1 MKILSGRP
9 ALCLLAGT
17 LLVTGCETT
26 GGPGMNDV
34 FGAIGGIQGT
44 QGSGITAFEAEAGL
58 REALVVGTARV
69 VSQLGRADG
78 YFGDSAIR
86 IPLPGSLGEIQ
97 AQLQKVGLA
106 APLDDLQLRLNR
118 AAESA
123 VPAARTLIVDA
134 VRSMTVEDAMG
145 LLRGGDTA
153 ATDFLRRRT
162 ETQIAAAFRPYLEQ
176 SLASVGAFA
185 ALDSVTAQYGL
196 TGVSASLQS
205 SLIDH
210 GVKYGLDGMFGYLAK
225 EEQAIRRNPAQ
236 RTSEILRRVFGSMG

>member
-1 MKILSGRP
+1 MKISSTRI
-9 ALCLLAGT
+9 AMCLAAGA
-17 LLVTGCETT
+17 LLVSGCETT
-26 GGPGMNDV
+26 GGPGINEV
-34 FGAIGGIQGT
+34 LGAIGGVQGT
-44 QGSGITAFEAEAGL
+44 QGGVSAFEAETGL
-58 REALVVGTARV
+58 REALVVGTDRV
-69 VSQLGRADG
+69 VSQLGRTDG

-86 IPLPGSLGEIQ
+86 IPLPGRLAEVQ
-97 AQLQKVGLA
+97 TQLQRVGLA

-134 VRSMTVEDAMG
+134 VRTMTVEDAIG

-153 ATDFLRRRT
+153 ATDFLRRKT

-176 SLASVGAFA
+176 NLASVGAFA
-185 ALDSVTAQYGL
+185 SLDTVTAQYGL
-196 TGVSASLQS
+196 SGVSASLQT

-225 EEQAIRRNPAQ
+225 EEQSIRRNPAQ
-236 RTSEILRRVFGSMG
+236 RTSDILRRVFGSIG